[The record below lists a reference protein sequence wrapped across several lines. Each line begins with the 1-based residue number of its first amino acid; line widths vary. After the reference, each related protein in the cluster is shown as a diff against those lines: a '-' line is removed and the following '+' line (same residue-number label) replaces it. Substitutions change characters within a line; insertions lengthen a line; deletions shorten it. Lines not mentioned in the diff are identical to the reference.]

1 MRKLS
6 EIIKYDLSRQN
17 KRRLKTFDEYLYE
30 NKIPEGLVTD
40 NDIFNYRIQNV
51 WPSDTVNDTY
61 EDWFNETLTPHSK
74 DMLIKSIEFILG
86 DYCEAIN
93 DNPSSKENYQS
104 KGSVVFY
111 VRPDC
116 PIFDEPDADFLTS
129 FELADCSMA
138 DEIYNVLEFRNYFIS
153 EIQYLAEHKLF
164 ALFIESYFTTDA
176 SKDIEANG
184 NILYHITKRKNL
196 NDILRCG
203 LRPKAGKRPYEG
215 GYRFFPKRLFLI
227 GNNPNI
233 KNDIRN
239 VIKDKKF
246 KERGIDYVIL
256 QIDLEN
262 HNIGLWYDDASNNKF
277 NVYTLELIPPK
288 LIKEVSFDEIS

>member
-6 EIIKYDLSRQN
+6 DIIRYDLSRQY

-30 NKIPEGLVTD
+30 HKIPEGLVTD
-40 NDIFNYRIQNV
+40 NDIFKYSVQNF
-51 WPSDTVNDTY
+51 WPSDAVNDSY
-61 EDWFNETLTPHSK
+61 KDWFNETLTPHSK
-74 DMLIKSIEFILG
+74 DMLIKSIDFILG
-86 DYCEAIN
+86 DYCEGIN

-116 PIFDEPDADFLTS
+116 PIFDEADADFLTS
-129 FELADCSMA
+129 FELTDCSMA

-153 EIQYLAEHKLF
+153 EIQYSADHNLF
-164 ALFIESYFTTDA
+164 LLFIESYFTIDA
-176 SKDIEANG
+176 SKEIKANG
-184 NILYHITKRKNL
+184 NILYHITERKNL
-196 NDILRCG
+196 NNILRCG
-203 LRPKAGKRPYEG
+203 LRPKVGKRPYEG

-246 KERGIDYVIL
+246 EERGIDYVIL
-256 QIDLEN
+256 QIDLED

-277 NVYTLELIPPK
+277 NVYTLELIPAK
-288 LIKEVSFDEIS
+288 LIKEIAFDEIS

>member
-17 KRRLKTFDEYLYE
+17 KRRFKTFDEYLYE
-30 NKIPEGLVTD
+30 NKIPEGLATD
-40 NDIFNYRIQNV
+40 NDVFNYNIQKF
-51 WPSDTVNDTY
+51 WPSDTVNDSY

-74 DMLIKSIEFILG
+74 DKLIKSIDFILG
-86 DYCEAIN
+86 DYCEGIN
-93 DNPSSKENYQS
+93 DNPAYKENYQS
-104 KGSVVFY
+104 KGSVVFFI
-111 VRPDC
+111 RPDC

-153 EIQYLAEHKLF
+153 DIQYSADHNLF
-164 ALFIESYFTTDA
+164 LLFIESYFTTDA
-176 SKDIEANG
+176 SKEIKANG

-233 KNDIRN
+233 KDDIKN
-239 VIKDKKF
+239 VIIDKRF
-246 KERGIDYVIL
+246 EERGIDYVIL